1 MVLYAK
7 KIKTAAKHLG
17 LQQMQTRWEE
27 KALHGRYL
35 SQIKEADVDT
45 KAANKWLKSSGL
57 KAETEGFMLLQFLQT
72 GEMNVDMRYL
82 DLSKY
87 AV

>member
-1 MVLYAK
+1 
-7 KIKTAAKHLG
+7 
-17 LQQMQTRWEE
+17 MQTRWEE
-27 KALHGRYL
+27 KALNGRYL

-45 KAANKWLKSSGL
+45 KAANQWLKSSFL
-57 KAETEGFMLLQFLQT
+57 KAETEGFMLLQILHT

>member
-7 KIKTAAKHLG
+7 KIKTASKHLG

-45 KAANKWLKSSGL
+45 KAANQWLKSSFL
-57 KAETEGFMLLQFLQT
+57 KSETEGFMLQT
-72 GEMNVDMRYL
+72 GEMNVDVRYL